1 MGFGTH
7 PGSELNVSITLHLD
21 FGRTCELADLP
32 RRAIALDGY
41 VRGPAIDTAN
51 ERYSF
56 DHHEGC
62 IRHVTTATCVQVLDA
77 LLLGLDPAGFHVF
90 VNDVDAD
97 TVLAVYLL
105 QNPACAHDPSVRELV
120 EGVGKIDAHGP
131 AYPLPDRLLERV
143 NVYLEDVLAPE
154 RQMRKQGTY
163 EPGALAT
170 LLEQCLARTQAF
182 FDGTFKPGPVREP
195 TPYRVLYSA
204 GDMAM
209 IQGDRAMTALAYRD
223 GWKVV
228 IAILPAKDGTTA
240 YTIAKQSEFV
250 PFNVPKALQAL
261 TVREPGWGGGTTVGG
276 APRHPDGTR
285 SRLTPEEVW
294 NIVRSSQCQDETPH
308 PGHG

>member
-1 MGFGTH
+1 MA
-7 PGSELNVSITLHLD
+7 ITLHLD
-21 FGRTCELADLP
+21 FGRTRELADLP
-32 RRAIALDGY
+32 RRSIALDGY

-56 DHHEGC
+56 DHHESC
-62 IRHVTTATCVQVLDA
+62 IRHVTAATCVQVLDA

-97 TVLAVYLL
+97 TVLSVYLL
-105 QNPACAHDPSVRELV
+105 QQPARARDPNVRELV

-131 AYPLPDRLLERV
+131 AYPLPERLLQRV
-143 NVYLEDVLAPE
+143 NVYLENVLAPE

-163 EPGALAT
+163 EAAKLDALLAEC
-170 LLEQCLARTQAF
+170 LERTQAF
-182 FDGTFKPGPVREP
+182 LDGTFNPGPVREP
-195 TPYRVLYSA
+195 TPYRVVFA
-204 GDMAM
+204 DGDWVM
-209 IQGDRAMTALAYRD
+209 IQGDRAMTARAYRE

-240 YTIAKQSEFV
+240 YTIAKKSEFV
-250 PFNVPKALQAL
+250 AFDVPKALQAL
-261 TVREPGWGGGTTVGG
+261 AAREPGWGGGTTVGG

-294 NIVRSSQCQDETPH
+294 SIVRSSQCRREPPYPSD
-308 PGHG
+308 G